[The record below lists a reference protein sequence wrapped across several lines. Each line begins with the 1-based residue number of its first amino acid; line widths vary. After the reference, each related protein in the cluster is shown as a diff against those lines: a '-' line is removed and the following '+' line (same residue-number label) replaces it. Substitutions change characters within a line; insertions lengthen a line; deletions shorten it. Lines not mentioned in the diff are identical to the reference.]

1 MSKTPARKPGGK
13 SNGKAGSRTRG
24 KATSPSS
31 RGRRTPAKSARTK
44 PSAEQRSGLLWRAT
58 KWSLV
63 LAIWGTLVLGGV
75 LVWFAW
81 DLPSVEELAPAA
93 EKTRRPGVT
102 ILAADGSLV
111 AGYGDLYGQRLTVNE
126 LPPALVQAVIAI
138 EDRRFFDHPG
148 VDLRGLLRAS
158 VANVLAGGVVQ
169 GGSTLTQQLA
179 KNLFLTPERSLNRK
193 IKELILALALEH
205 KFEKDELLTIYLNRV
220 YLGAG
225 TYGVEAAAQRFF
237 GTSARNVD
245 TYQAA
250 VLAGLLRAP
259 SRLNPDNDAAAA
271 HKRAVTVLSAMVE
284 AGYLK
289 PEEAETIART
299 RQPGRGNAAAP
310 RPRVAGETRRYFA
323 DWALDRAAG
332 YVGHRRADLSVE
344 TTLDPRLQALAEAAV
359 AGIDSRGAQVA
370 LVALRDDGAVLAMV
384 GGKRYSASQFNR
396 VTTALRQPGSAFKPI
411 VYLPALEAGMTPDSR
426 VTDAPI
432 TVDGWSPRNFAG
444 KFQGEVTL
452 REAMARSLNTV
463 AVRVSEEV
471 GREQVVQAARRLGI
485 TAPLQPHPSIALGAG
500 EVTPLELAAA
510 YAVFANG
517 GFAVAPYG
525 ISEVRENGNVVF
537 RRADA
542 TSRRVIS
549 ADVAAQTTDML
560 KAVIDW
566 GTGRS
571 AGFGIAAAGKS
582 GTSQDF
588 RDAWFIG
595 YAGNLVTAVWV
606 GNDDNSPMDGVSG
619 STIPAAI
626 WRAFM
631 EPAVS
636 IGVAR
641 AERRSVDPDY
651 AGGAASGASRRVPER
666 QPARL
671 DESFINEQIN

>member
-1 MSKTPARKPGGK
+1 MSKTTKRTPGRKTGAKP
-13 SNGKAGSRTRG
+13 
-24 KATSPSS
+24 
-31 RGRRTPAKSARTK
+31 RGRATPKSEAPK
-44 PSAEQRSGLLWRAT
+44 APPKGSGLLWRAT

-63 LAIWGTLVLGGV
+63 LAIWGGLVLGGV

-93 EKTRRPGVT
+93 EITRRPGVT
-102 ILAADGSLV
+102 ILAADGSLI

-126 LPPALVQAVIAI
+126 LPPELVQAVIAI

-148 VDLRGLLRAS
+148 VDVRGLLRAT
-158 VANVLAGGVVQ
+158 VANVMAGGVVQ

-225 TYGVEAAAQRFF
+225 TYGVEAAAQRYF
-237 GTSARNVD
+237 GISARNVD

-259 SRLNPDNDAAAA
+259 SRLNPDNDSDAA
-271 HKRAVTVLSAMVE
+271 HRRAVTVLTAMVD

-289 PEEAETIART
+289 SAEAGTIAGT
-299 RQPGRGNAAAP
+299 RRPGRGDTASP
-310 RPRVAGETRRYFA
+310 RPRVAGEARRYFA
-323 DWALDRAAG
+323 DWTLEHAAG
-332 YVGHRRADLSVE
+332 YAGGQGVDLSVK
-344 TTLDPRLQALAEAAV
+344 TTLDPRLQGLAEAAV
-359 AGIDSRGAQVA
+359 SSIDTMGAQVA
-370 LVALRDDGAVLAMV
+370 LVAMRDDGAVLAMV
-384 GGKRYSASQFNR
+384 GGKRYGASQFNR
-396 VTTALRQPGSAFKPI
+396 ATTALRQPGSAFKPI
-411 VYLPALEAGMTPDSR
+411 VYLPALEAGMSPDSR
-426 VTDAPI
+426 VADAPI
-432 TVDGWSPRNFAG
+432 TVDGWAPRNFTG
-444 KFQGEVTL
+444 TFRGEVTL

-463 AVRVSEEV
+463 AVRLSEDV
-471 GREQVVQAARRLGI
+471 GRDRVVQAARRLGI
-485 TAPLQPHPSIALGAG
+485 TAPLAPLPSIALGAG

-517 GFAVAPYG
+517 GFAVTPYG
-525 ISEVRENGNVVF
+525 VSEVRQDGDVVF
-537 RRADA
+537 QRARA
-542 TSRRVIS
+542 TSRRVVD
-549 ADVAAQTTDML
+549 AETAAQMTDML
-560 KAVIDW
+560 RAVVDW

-571 AGFGIAAAGKS
+571 AGFGVAAAGKS

-595 YAGNLVTAVWV
+595 YVGNLVTAVWV
-606 GNDDNSPMDGVSG
+606 GNDNNSPMDRVTG

-631 EPAVS
+631 APAVE

-641 AERRSVDPDY
+641 AERSTVSGSDNVDGR
-651 AGGAASGASRRVPER
+651 AGEPSRRVPDSA
-666 QPARL
+666 PGRL
-671 DESFINEQIN
+671 DQTFINEQIN